1 MDPVMKHKD
10 HLRTQFLIIYRHY
23 ADPISVVFDEIRTKT
38 RSIALYLRAQ
48 SSKAGNL
55 GKPPNQKI
63 SQKVEKVHHFF
74 DPHPPPGGFGLF

>member
-74 DPHPPPGGFGLF
+74 DPHPPPGCFGLF